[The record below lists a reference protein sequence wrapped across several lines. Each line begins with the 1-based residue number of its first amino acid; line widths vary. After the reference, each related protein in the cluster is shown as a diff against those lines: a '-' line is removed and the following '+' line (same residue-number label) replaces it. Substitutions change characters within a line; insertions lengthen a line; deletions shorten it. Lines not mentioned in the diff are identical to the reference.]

1 MREALIEWYMFTEE
15 YQKIIRICDN
25 YPEDMLANIA
35 FGKVLAYCYQDK
47 LDKAEKEWD
56 IAKDNLPEVA
66 HEILKK
72 RHPRPRGMGIN
83 SYGIEIGGK
92 EQAYLYW
99 QDMGDWWEENTTA
112 QTLIEKKRAEKKKK
126 K

>member
-1 MREALIEWYMFTEE
+1 M
-15 YQKIIRICDN
+15 
-25 YPEDMLANIA
+25 
-35 FGKVLAYCYQDK
+35 
-47 LDKAEKEWD
+47 
-56 IAKDNLPEVA
+56 A

-112 QTLIEKKRAEKKKK
+112 QTLIEKKRTEKKKK